1 MAPWFRD
8 VRSGVTDYF
17 IPRIFHP
24 GDSIPYPGG
33 YPGLSVKYPGS
44 GYFIP
49 GSHLGSRRQNK
60 RANMAALTEE
70 RYQQLLEY
78 LRGSRIGSAV
88 YPSGFS
94 ANDKRGLRQQAATF
108 EEKDGV
114 LFHSSQGPKG
124 KSLGRVI
131 VDPAEKT
138 RLIRACHD
146 GIDGGHFGRDKT
158 LSKVML

>member
-1 MAPWFRD
+1 
-8 VRSGVTDYF
+8 
-17 IPRIFHP
+17 
-24 GDSIPYPGG
+24 
-33 YPGLSVKYPGS
+33 
-44 GYFIP
+44 
-49 GSHLGSRRQNK
+49 
-60 RANMAALTEE
+60 MAALTEE

-108 EEKDGV
+108 VEKDGV